1 MDDRLYMARAVDLS
15 LSGLGRTFPNPIVGA
30 VLVSSSGEVIGE
42 GFHAGGE
49 HAEIRALMD
58 CSARHSDPKG
68 ATMYVTLE
76 PCNHF
81 GRTPP
86 CTQALKDAGIS
97 RVVFALKDP
106 NPIAQ
111 GGAMDLLEAG
121 VEVSTGCMESEA
133 RESNRSWLH
142 KIETGRPF
150 FIWKI
155 ASTLDGYSAA
165 SDGTSKW
172 ITSKES
178 RASVQAL
185 RAESDAI
192 LIGTGTALG
201 DNPSLIPRGDDR
213 RPIRIIVGTRSIPAS
228 SNLHDAEAPTIFL
241 KTRDL
246 KTVIDALI
254 ELKVNQVLIESG
266 PQLGTSLLKE
276 NFVDE
281 IHWYQAP
288 TIFGAGMKTVGD
300 LDVTTISQ
308 RVDFDIMRVERSGPD
323 ALTVLRPKIRGKV
336 EAHS

>member
-1 MDDRLYMARAVDLS
+1 MDDRLYMTRAITLS

-42 GFHAGGE
+42 GFHAGAE
-49 HAEIRALMD
+49 HAEVRALMN
-58 CSARHSDPKG
+58 CSARHNDPKG

-86 CTQALKDAGIS
+86 CTQALKEAGIS
-97 RVVFALKDP
+97 RVVFAMKDP

-121 VEVSTGCMESEA
+121 IEVTSALMEGEA
-133 RESNRSWLH
+133 RESNRSWRH
-142 KIETGRPF
+142 KIETGWPF

-165 SDGTSKW
+165 PDGTSKW
-172 ITSKES
+172 ITSEQS
-178 RASVQAL
+178 RASTQVL
-185 RAESDAI
+185 RAESDVI
-192 LIGTGTALG
+192 LIGTGTALA

-213 RPIRIIVGTRSIPAS
+213 RPIRIVVGTRSIPDDS
-228 SNLHDAEAPTIFL
+228 HLKDAEAPTIFL
-241 KTRDL
+241 KTRNL
-246 KTVIDALI
+246 KTIIDALI
-254 ELKVNQVLIESG
+254 ELEVNQDLIESG
-266 PQLGTSLLKE
+266 SKLGTSLLKA
-276 NFVDE
+276 NYIDE

-288 TIFGAGMKTVGD
+288 TILGAGLKSIGD
-300 LDVTTISQ
+300 LDITSISQ
-308 RVDFDIMRVERSGPD
+308 RIDFDIIKVERSGPD

>member
-1 MDDRLYMARAVDLS
+1 MDDRLYMTRAVDLS
-15 LSGLGRTFPNPIVGA
+15 LAGLGRTFPNPIVGA
-30 VLVSSSGEVIGE
+30 VLVSSLGEVIGE
-42 GFHAGGE
+42 GFHAGEE
-49 HAEIRALMD
+49 HAEVRALMD
-58 CSARHSDPKG
+58 CAARHNDPRG
-68 ATMYVTLE
+68 STMYVTLE

-81 GRTPP
+81 GRTAP
-86 CTQALKDAGIS
+86 CTQALKNAGIS

-121 VEVSTGCMESEA
+121 VEVSSPCMESEA

-150 FIWKI
+150 LIWKI
-155 ASTLDGYSAA
+155 ASTLDGFSAA
-165 SDGTSKW
+165 ADGTSKW

-178 RASVQAL
+178 RASVQVL

-192 LIGTGTALG
+192 LTGTGTALA
-201 DNPSLIPRGDDR
+201 DNPSLIPQGDDR
-213 RPIRIIVGTRSIPAS
+213 RPIRIVVGARSIPER
-228 SNLHDAEAPTIFL
+228 SNLNDAEAPTIFL

-246 KTVIDALI
+246 KVVVDALI
-254 ELKVNQVLIESG
+254 ELDVNQVLIESG
-266 PQLGTSLLKE
+266 PKLGTSLLKE
-276 NFVDE
+276 NLVDE

-308 RVDFDIMRVERSGPD
+308 RIDFDIIRVERSGPD
-323 ALTVLRPKIRGKV
+323 ALTVLRPRIREKV

>member
-1 MDDRLYMARAVDLS
+1 MDDRLYMTRAVDLS

-30 VLVSSSGEVIGE
+30 VLLSSSGEVIGE

-58 CSARHSDPKG
+58 CSSRHNDPKG

-121 VEVSTGCMESEA
+121 IEVSTGCMESEA

-165 SDGTSKW
+165 PDGTSKW
-172 ITSKES
+172 ITSEQS
-178 RASVQAL
+178 RASTQVL
-185 RAESDAI
+185 RAQSDAI
-192 LIGTGTALG
+192 LIGTGTALA
-201 DNPSLIPRGDDR
+201 DNPSLIPRGDER
-213 RPIRIIVGTRSIPAS
+213 RPIRIVVGNRSIPDS
-228 SNLHDAEAPTIFL
+228 SNLNDAEAPTIFL
-241 KTRDL
+241 KTSDL
-246 KTVIDALI
+246 KVVVDALI
-254 ELKVNQVLIESG
+254 ELEVNQVLIESG
-266 PQLGTSLLKE
+266 PELGTSLLKE
-276 NFVDE
+276 NLVDE

-308 RVDFDIMRVERSGPD
+308 RIDFDIIRVERSGPD
-323 ALTVLRPKIRGKV
+323 ALTVLRPKIREKV
-336 EAHS
+336 EVHS